1 MRKRL
6 TSIAAGLLL
15 AAAATVLPAS
25 PAAAAP
31 TFRVPFHC
39 GQVWS
44 GETRSSHS
52 PANAI
57 DFNRAND
64 LGDHVLAS
72 AAGTVDVVANL
83 GDASY
88 GKYVRIN
95 HGGGWTTYYAH
106 LNGFNVSVG
115 QSVAANT
122 VIGFVGSTGNS
133 SGPHLHYEQ
142 RLNGNDVR
150 VTFGG
155 SSAFYWGTQN
165 YQRVHQC

>member
-1 MRKRL
+1 MIKRTL
-6 TSIAAGLLL
+6 GVLGAAVL
-15 AAAATVLPAS
+15 AVVAAVVPAG
-25 PAAAAP
+25 PAMAAP
-31 TFRVPFHC
+31 AFRVPFHC

-44 GETRSSHS
+44 GETRPGHS
-52 PANAI
+52 PAYAI

-72 AAGTVDVVANL
+72 AAGTVDIVANL
-83 GDASY
+83 GGVSY

-115 QSVAANT
+115 QWVAANT

-142 RLNGNDVR
+142 RLNGADVAA
-150 VTFGG
+150 TFNGG
-155 SSAFYWGTQN
+155 SAYYWGTSN
-165 YQRVHQC
+165 YQRVHEC